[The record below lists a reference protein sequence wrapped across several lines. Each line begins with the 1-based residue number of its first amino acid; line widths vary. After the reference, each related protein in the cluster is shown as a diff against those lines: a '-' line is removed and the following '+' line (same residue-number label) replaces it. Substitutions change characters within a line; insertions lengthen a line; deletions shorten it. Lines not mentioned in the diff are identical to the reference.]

1 MVVMG
6 FKVVGDDIVC
16 IRMVS
21 QSRDVV
27 EIDRSHMRTFWD
39 DFIHFTGNFTTY
51 HHKMNL

>member
-1 MVVMG
+1 MVLIG

-21 QSRDVV
+21 QSRGVV
-27 EIDRSHMRTFWD
+27 GIDRSCMRTFWD
-39 DFIHFTGNFTTY
+39 DFIHFTENFTTY